1 MRRTPSRSPRPMSSA
16 RRWPLSR
23 PRIAGTS
30 TTTHPPTRRPM
41 PDDRPYQG
49 RPSSDRP
56 QFAGPRQNFFG
67 TPTGLSADT
76 RPPFRPA
83 PRVEVPAAPM
93 IHSLK
98 LRDGDR
104 EIEVSGS
111 AAFVRQVLDDLPA
124 MWARLHG
131 EGSSRPGRID
141 LPAPRQHEQPVAHE
155 AVAAQAVA
163 EEPVIAPVREPAT
176 NGKHAVTA
184 LRPTASVRP
193 NGARLTTRCS
203 RCSRARPGRS
213 RLRQSASAS
222 VARSRRS
229 RSGGFSSATLPRFP
243 SPTTGRPP
251 TASASSSAPTPARRG
266 VMRRLQASGP
276 NA

>member
-1 MRRTPSRSPRPMSSA
+1 
-16 RRWPLSR
+16 
-23 PRIAGTS
+23 
-30 TTTHPPTRRPM
+30 M

-56 QFAGPRQNFFG
+56 QFAGPRQSFSGPRPAFQ
-67 TPTGLSADT
+67 PDS

-93 IHSLK
+93 THSLK

-141 LPAPRQHEQPVAHE
+141 LPAPRQQERPAVEEHVAVHEAADAPVVARAHEPVANGKHPASASNGKRVVAE
-155 AVAAQAVA
+155 RGTPDDKVLAVLKGSTRPLAVAAIRKRLGSTFTPQQVRRIL
-163 EEPVIAPVREPAT
+163 ERNAPKVFVTDDRPAT
-176 NGKHAVTA
+176 Y
-184 LRPTASVRP
+184 
-193 NGARLTTRCS
+193 
-203 RCSRARPGRS
+203 
-213 RLRQSASAS
+213 RLR
-222 VARSRRS
+222 
-229 RSGGFSSATLPRFP
+229 
-243 SPTTGRPP
+243 
-251 TASASSSAPTPARRG
+251 
-266 VMRRLQASGP
+266 
-276 NA
+276 